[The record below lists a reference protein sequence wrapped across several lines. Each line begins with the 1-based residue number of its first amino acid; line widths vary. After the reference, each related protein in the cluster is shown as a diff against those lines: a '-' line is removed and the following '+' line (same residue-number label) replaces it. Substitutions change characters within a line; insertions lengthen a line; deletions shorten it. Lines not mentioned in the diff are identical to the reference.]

1 MLSRSD
7 QVIINML
14 YYVIHEIFFQSTKEW
29 VAATNISNTTRFR
42 CGSRYDVVVVVVV
55 CVMAA
60 VVAAIDIP
68 IILIIIIVNAYR
80 DIKLV
85 IPKRVTR
92 DTHIQCN
99 RRNSVSLKCVHLRR
113 QYIDIMES
121 L

>member
-42 CGSRYDVVVVVVV
+42 CGSRYDVVVVVV

-92 DTHIQCN
+92 YTHIQCN

-113 QYIDIMES
+113 QYIDIMDA